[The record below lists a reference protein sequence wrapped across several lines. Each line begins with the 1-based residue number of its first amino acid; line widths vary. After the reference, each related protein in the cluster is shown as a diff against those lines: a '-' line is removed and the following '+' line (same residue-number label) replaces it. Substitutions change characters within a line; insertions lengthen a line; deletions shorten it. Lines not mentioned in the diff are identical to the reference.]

1 MSLWNHKKFS
11 MPIQVFYFDYEEEIR
26 RRIDSSDELLLQQ
39 GEELITEGKPADI
52 KVLKTRR
59 HKISSPVT
67 SCMGVS
73 YTPSDRLTGN
83 NTKQ

>member
-1 MSLWNHKKFS
+1 VKLS
-11 MPIQVFYFDYEEEIR
+11 EEEIR

-39 GEELITEGKPADI
+39 GEEFITEGKPADI

-67 SCMGVS
+67 SCTGVS
-73 YTPSDRLTGN
+73 YTPIG
-83 NTKQ
+83 